1 MQVVFQIH
9 LSLVLTESKSEGLKS
24 VSEGFGYGDTVDK
37 WFSYNCNTGP
47 PVGLDLDFGYSKPL
61 KENYIKDWKL
71 KIRPGQK

>member
-1 MQVVFQIH
+1 MV
-9 LSLVLTESKSEGLKS
+9 
-24 VSEGFGYGDTVDK
+24 
-37 WFSYNCNTGP
+37 SYNCNTGP